1 MRLTTAHEGEGTC
14 RGEHSRRAFGQVP
27 STLVVFNRHDWKRRD
42 LRSKVSSTRLLSAGA
57 HSFAADGAWV
67 QTHSW
72 RLDISSSFQ
81 RLALKREEICLRLKR
96 LRQVTATHHLSTNY
110 SLRWIVAVRDHR
122 KGKRTDCWR
131 LNAKQSF
138 IFSFPVVSVPSA
150 LMAPIGTSPPLFLG
164 QLLARKRVETQKQL
178 FPTNNS
184 LGNSV
189 SGWRCSGI
197 WRILFPLAPDPSTS
211 RKENSSDESSPL
223 TRRNMRYETTHQE
236 FSFPSDA
243 NSQPPKNSYG
253 GGWLVSDGHM
263 TAFTRTIVAVMWE
276 EVLIDRFLFPVDQ

>member
-1 MRLTTAHEGEGTC
+1 MPGRTLPAANFVCKFLRKWSLTGMIGRDAIFDRRSLPPGSCQPAHIRSPLTEPG
-14 RGEHSRRAFGQVP
+14 SRRAF
-27 STLVVFNRHDWKRRD
+27 T
-42 LRSKVSSTRLLSAGA
+42 
-57 HSFAADGAWV
+57 
-67 QTHSW
+67 